1 MQTASKTK
9 PFKLDINLDDK
20 EEVTNFLA
28 KYEHHTGKS
37 IALSLGIRGKG
48 SVLLA
53 DSLLCYA
60 INKVKAI
67 NCREKGFVSSAVYHE
82 HVCDAIYN
90 HHINPVLNAW

>member
-1 MQTASKTK
+1 MKTAKK
-9 PFKLDINLDDK
+9 FALDINLDDK
-20 EEVTNFLA
+20 EEVTDFLA
-28 KYEHHTGKS
+28 KYERHTGKS

-67 NCREKGFVSSAVYHE
+67 EHREKGFISSAVAYE
-82 HVCDAIYN
+82 YDCDSIYN
-90 HHINPVLNAW
+90 RYINPVCDCW